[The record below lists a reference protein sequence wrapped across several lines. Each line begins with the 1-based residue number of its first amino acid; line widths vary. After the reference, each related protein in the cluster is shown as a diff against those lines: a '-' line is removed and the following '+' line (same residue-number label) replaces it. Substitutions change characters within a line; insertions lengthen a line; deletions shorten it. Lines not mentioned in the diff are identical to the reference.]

1 MGTAVEEFKQR
12 QYRVLV
18 GLGHPDNVE
27 GLMSIASVFARR
39 QQGRIIALSVLLTA
53 DEQARANAEAV
64 VAQAEDF
71 GAELGIAVDPVVEPA
86 ADVPTGIMQVL
97 AHTSADLVLLGFS
110 PPAIE
115 DAPYSEVPARITE
128 ALAGL
133 VGCSLAIVAFPDDP
147 DDHLRLL
154 VPITPLSDPAV
165 GRDLARIAALFGGA
179 AITFLG
185 MLPADT
191 PEDEFAQSVAL
202 LREGVDS
209 LNLDE
214 TKEFDLD
221 GTPAAQC
228 VFGAEAR
235 QMGGDNARAVFMIHA
250 HM

>member
-1 MGTAVEEFKQR
+1 MATAVNRFKQQ

-39 QQGRIIALSVLLTA
+39 QQGRIIARSVLLTA
-53 DEQARANAEAV
+53 DEQTLANAEAV
-64 VAQAEDF
+64 VARAEEF

-86 ADVPTGIMQVL
+86 ADVPAGIML
-97 AHTSADLVLLGFS
+97 AIAHTGADLVLVGFS
-110 PPAIE
+110 PPAVE
-115 DAPYSEVPARITE
+115 DASSGEVPARITE
-128 ALAGL
+128 ALAGPL
-133 VGCSLAIVAFPDDP
+133 GCSLAIVAFPDDP
-147 DDHLRLL
+147 DDDLRLL
-154 VPITPLSDPAV
+154 VPVTPKSDPAV
-165 GRDLARIAALFGGA
+165 GADLVRIAALFGGA
-179 AITFLG
+179 SITFLG